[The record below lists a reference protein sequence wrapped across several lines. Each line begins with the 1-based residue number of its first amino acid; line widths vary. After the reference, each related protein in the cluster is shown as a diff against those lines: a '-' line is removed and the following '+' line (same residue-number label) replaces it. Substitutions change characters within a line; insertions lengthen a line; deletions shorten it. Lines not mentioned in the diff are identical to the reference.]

1 MINLLVSFWFVL
13 ISSTAYANTCLNRSG
28 FFAPDGTYD
37 LNRRVMLSTLPSN
50 VTANDGFYTTST
62 GQDPNRV
69 YGLGMCFP
77 GIEAGSC
84 SDCIMAAS
92 NGLVQ
97 NCTTQTEAI
106 DWRMYRNTLCLLMAD
121 YREDPSARCEY
132 LDWRCFISPWER
144 MTRCEDLSKIWIV
157 VGRCFISPYYNTI
170 VSQIEVKINSNCERN
185 CSNWEKFKSVSM

>member
-1 MINLLVSFWFVL
+1 MEHLPVVTTFYSFPSF
-13 ISSTAYANTCLNRSG
+13 TAYANTCLNRSG

-69 YGLGMCFP
+69 YGLGMCVP

-106 DWRMYRNTLCLLMAD
+106 DWRMYRNTLCLVRYSNRSFYGSLDMEIIRHDYNTRDYQPNGTDFDMTWEALMVGV
-121 YREDPSARCEY
+121 R
-132 LDWRCFISPWER
+132 RCFFYELRSW
-144 MTRCEDLSKIWIV
+144 K
-157 VGRCFISPYYNTI
+157 
-170 VSQIEVKINSNCERN
+170 SNA
-185 CSNWEKFKSVSM
+185 